1 MECVYDYFSTH
12 PAAYTL
18 LAIFIVIVI
27 LWFVLSK
34 FIKLTILLL
43 FIILLVGGVY
53 LSKDPATMPDK
64 IIKYMETLK
73 SGGEQLVDKV
83 SNFWRDAKDLADKV
97 KKVPDD
103 LNKMLDTSKKDADKL

>member
-12 PAAYTL
+12 PAAYTM

-27 LWFVLSK
+27 LCFILSK

-64 IIKYMETLK
+64 IKKSVETLK
-73 SGGEQLVDKV
+73 SGGEQIVDKV
-83 SNFWRDAKDLADKV
+83 SNFWRETKDLADKA
-97 KKVPDD
+97 KKIPGD
-103 LNKMLDTSKKDADKL
+103 LDKMLDTAKEDVGK

>member
-1 MECVYDYFSTH
+1 MECVYNYFSTH

-18 LAIFIVIVI
+18 LAIFIVIAI
-27 LWFVLSK
+27 LWFILSK

-64 IIKYMETLK
+64 IKKSVEILK
-73 SGGEQLVDKV
+73 SGGEQIVDKV
-83 SNFWRDAKDLADKV
+83 SNFWRGTKDLADKA
-97 KKVPDD
+97 KKIPED
-103 LNKMLDTSKKDADKL
+103 LNKMLDTKKEDIGK